1 MPASDAGGTI
11 RAVGFLARLLLN
23 GIAIVV
29 AAWLVPGVTL
39 TGPVPA
45 IIAGAILGIVNA
57 LVKPVL
63 IILTLPFT
71 LITLGLFLFVVN
83 AICLALTAALV
94 PGFSIEGFVS
104 AFLGA
109 LLVTVVSWVL
119 NAVAGPTRNEP
130 AHRR

>member
-1 MPASDAGGTI
+1 MS
-11 RAVGFLARLLLN
+11 FLVRLLLN

-29 AAWLVPGVTL
+29 AAWLVPGITL
-39 TGPVPA
+39 TGLVPA
-45 IIAGAILGIVNA
+45 VIAGAILGVVNA
-57 LVKPVL
+57 LVKPIL

-71 LITLGLFLFVVN
+71 LVTLGLFLFVVN

-94 PGFSIEGFVS
+94 PGFGIDGFFS

-109 LLVTVVSWVL
+109 LLVTVVSWIL
-119 NAVAGPTRNEP
+119 NAVAGPTRSEQ

>member
-11 RAVGFLARLLLN
+11 PAVGFLARLLLN

-29 AAWLVPGVTL
+29 AAWLVPGVML
-39 TGPVPA
+39 AGPVPA
-45 IIAGAILGIVNA
+45 IIAGAILGLVNA

-94 PGFSIEGFVS
+94 PGFSIEGFIS

-119 NAVAGPTRNEP
+119 NAAVGPTRSEQ

>member
-1 MPASDAGGTI
+1 MLPSGV
-11 RAVGFLARLLLN
+11 VGFLARLLLN

-71 LITLGLFLFVVN
+71 LVTLGLFLFVVN
-83 AICLALTAALV
+83 AICLGLTAALV
-94 PGFSIEGFVS
+94 PGFSIDGFVS

-119 NAVAGPTRNEP
+119 NAVAGPTRSEQ

>member
-1 MPASDAGGTI
+1 MLPS
-11 RAVGFLARLLLN
+11 RVVGFLVRLLLN
-23 GIAIVV
+23 GIAIVA

-57 LVKPVL
+57 LVKPILV
-63 IILTLPFT
+63 ILTLPFT

-94 PGFSIEGFVS
+94 PGFNIDGFLA

-119 NAVAGPTRNEP
+119 NALAGPNKAN

>member
-1 MPASDAGGTI
+1 MPVLPSCV
-11 RAVGFLARLLLN
+11 VGFLARVLLN

-29 AAWLVPGVTL
+29 AAWLVAGVTL

-45 IIAGAILGIVNA
+45 LIAGAILGVVNA

-63 IILTLPFT
+63 VILTLPFT
-71 LITLGLFLFVVN
+71 LVTLGLFLFVVN

-94 PGFSIEGFVS
+94 PGFDIDGFVA

-119 NAVAGPTRNEP
+119 NTVAGPTRSER